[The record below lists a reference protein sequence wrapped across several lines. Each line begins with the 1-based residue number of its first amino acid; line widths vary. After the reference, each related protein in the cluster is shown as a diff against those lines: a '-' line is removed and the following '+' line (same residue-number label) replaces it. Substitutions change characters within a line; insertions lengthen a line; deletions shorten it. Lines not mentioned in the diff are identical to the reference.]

1 MKLIKIS
8 LVTAM
13 LASSSLMAD
22 FTSDLEVSA
31 NAALTSNYIWRGM
44 TQTDDSPA
52 VQGGVDLGYKGLYIG
67 LWGSS
72 IQSTKASSEFD
83 VYVGY
88 AGEISKF
95 SYDIGYIQYMYPNDT
110 DALNFGEA
118 YLSLGYDFDVL
129 SVSAMYYLGV
139 DTNDDAATGNWD
151 PENGWEVGV
160 SVPLPMDISLDG
172 TYGIYGDDNSD
183 NGNQNPFGNYYSI
196 GATKSFSKFD
206 VSVSYTGM
214 EFDDSATKD
223 QDNVV
228 VSLST
233 TFDLK

>member
-1 MKLIKIS
+1 MKIIKIS
-8 LVTAM
+8 LVAAL
-13 LASSSLMAD
+13 LASSSLVAD
-22 FTSDLEVSA
+22 IVSDIEISG
-31 NAALTSNYIWRGM
+31 NAAITSNYVWRGM
-44 TQTDDSPA
+44 TQSDDTPT
-52 VQGGVDLGYKGLYIG
+52 VQGGVDLAYKGVYVG
-67 LWGSS
+67 LWGSG

-83 VYVGY
+83 VYAGY

-139 DTNDDAATGNWD
+139 DTNDDTAGNWV
-151 PENGWEVGV
+151 PEDGWEMGV

-206 VSVSYTGM
+206 LSVVYTGM
-214 EFDDSATKD
+214 NFDDSATKD

-228 VSLST
+228 VALST